1 MRIEHILKVK
11 LLYILFYFIFF
22 LLQYTKINYITIK
35 GLVLVT
41 DAISALGLKEG
52 VHQLGQ
58 LDIEIRKGRAYI
70 AGTNTLCG
78 SMAEMSKCVRIF
90 KEATGNY
97 NIS

>member
-1 MRIEHILKVK
+1 M
-11 LLYILFYFIFF
+11 FFF
-22 LLQYTKINYITIK
+22 LLHYTKIYHITIK

-58 LDIEIRKGRAYI
+58 LDIEIRKGHAYI

-78 SMAEMSKCVRIF
+78 SMADMSECVRIF
-90 KEATGNY
+90 KEATGN
-97 NIS
+97 

>member
-1 MRIEHILKVK
+1 M
-11 LLYILFYFIFF
+11 
-22 LLQYTKINYITIK
+22 
-35 GLVLVT
+35 
-41 DAISALGLKEG
+41 GLKEG